1 MDYKVEIRER
11 NDDGKLVVS
20 VCVIELPV
28 DRLKNLEHI
37 KEYVENAVS
46 SYLELVTKQVV
57 NCEKSQGI
65 QQRILLEKEN
75 L

>member
-11 NDDGKLVVS
+11 KDDGKLVVS

-28 DRLKNLEHI
+28 ERLKNLEHI

-46 SYLELVTKQVV
+46 SYLKLVTK
-57 NCEKSQGI
+57 
-65 QQRILLEKEN
+65 
-75 L
+75 